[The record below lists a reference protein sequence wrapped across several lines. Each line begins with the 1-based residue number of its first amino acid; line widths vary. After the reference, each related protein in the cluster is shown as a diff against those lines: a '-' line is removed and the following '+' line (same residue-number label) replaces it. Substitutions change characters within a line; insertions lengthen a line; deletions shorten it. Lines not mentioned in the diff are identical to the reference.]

1 MMQRVRHCEITYS
14 NLMSVSRILRCWYT
28 ILKYILHLSVVGL
41 GLLLARM
48 RLTIS
53 SISASI

>member
-48 RLTIS
+48 
-53 SISASI
+53 